1 MKKILLEIN
10 LEPSAWEVIETRAK
24 RSYEEFKKE
33 AQDIGEEFTFD
44 DAVKNELLYIIDKDI
59 EMYDVYDDVRQ
70 STEVQHAIR
79 QEVAKA
85 AEKKKKKAGRVWKE
99 EDPRRALFDEYPVKI
114 HWWTLNIQ
122 QYLGYQNKPFSRK
135 YQF

>member
-10 LEPSAWEVIETRAK
+10 LEPSAWEVIEARAK

-33 AQDIGEEFTFD
+33 AQDIGEGFTFD
-44 DAVKNELLYIIDKDI
+44 DAVKNELMYIIDKDI

-70 STEVQHAIR
+70 SAEVQYAIR

-85 AEKKKKKAGRVWKE
+85 AGVDLKKAGREW
-99 EDPRRALFDEYPVKI
+99 
-114 HWWTLNIQ
+114 
-122 QYLGYQNKPFSRK
+122 
-135 YQF
+135 

>member
-33 AQDIGEEFTFD
+33 AQDIGEGFTFD
-44 DAVKNELLYIIDKDI
+44 DAVKNELMYIIDKDI

-70 STEVQHAIR
+70 SAEVQHAIR

-85 AEKKKKKAGRVWKE
+85 AGVDLKKAGRE
-99 EDPRRALFDEYPVKI
+99 
-114 HWWTLNIQ
+114 
-122 QYLGYQNKPFSRK
+122 
-135 YQF
+135 

>member
-10 LEPSAWEVIETRAK
+10 LEPSAWEVIEARAK

-33 AQDIGEEFTFD
+33 AQDIGEGFTFD
-44 DAVKNELLYIIDKDI
+44 DAVKNELMYIIDKDI

-85 AEKKKKKAGRVWKE
+85 AGMDMKKAGRV
-99 EDPRRALFDEYPVKI
+99 
-114 HWWTLNIQ
+114 
-122 QYLGYQNKPFSRK
+122 
-135 YQF
+135 

>member
-10 LEPSAWEVIETRAK
+10 LEPSAWEVIEARAK

-33 AQDIGEEFTFD
+33 AQDIGEGFTFD
-44 DAVKNELLYIIDKDI
+44 DAVKNELMYIIDKDI

-70 STEVQHAIR
+70 SAEVQHAIR

-85 AEKKKKKAGRVWKE
+85 AGVDLQKAGRE
-99 EDPRRALFDEYPVKI
+99 
-114 HWWTLNIQ
+114 
-122 QYLGYQNKPFSRK
+122 
-135 YQF
+135 

>member
-10 LEPSAWEVIETRAK
+10 LEPSAWEVIEARAK

-33 AQDIGEEFTFD
+33 AQDIGEGFTFD
-44 DAVKNELLYIIDKDI
+44 DAVKNELMYIIDKDI

-70 STEVQHAIR
+70 SAEVQYAIR

-85 AEKKKKKAGRVWKE
+85 AGVDLKKAGRE
-99 EDPRRALFDEYPVKI
+99 
-114 HWWTLNIQ
+114 
-122 QYLGYQNKPFSRK
+122 
-135 YQF
+135 